1 MCYND
6 TNVMKWEL
14 YMYSYIKGTIVD
26 MARDYIVV
34 DNQGIGY
41 LIYVSNPYQFT
52 RGKETLVYVYQQ
64 VKEDGILLFGFL
76 TKEEK
81 ELFLKLILVKGIG
94 CKTAIGILATGEV
107 NAIISAIESKNIA
120 YLKKIPG
127 IGPKAAQQ
135 IVLDL
140 QGKFNVVSSEM
151 VLTSVEFDEAVEV
164 LQALGYKKQEVDK
177 VMSKLA
183 HEQLD
188 TNGYVKKALSLLVKA

>member
-1 MCYND
+1 
-6 TNVMKWEL
+6 
-14 YMYSYIKGTIVD
+14 MYSYIKGTIVD

>member
-1 MCYND
+1 
-6 TNVMKWEL
+6 
-14 YMYSYIKGTIVD
+14 MYSYIKGVIMDMSKDHIVL
-26 MARDYIVV
+26 

-41 LIYVSNPYQFT
+41 QIYVSNPYQFT
-52 RGKETLVYVYQQ
+52 KGKETLVYVYQQ

-94 CKTAIGILATGEV
+94 CKTAIGILATGDV
-107 NAIISAIESKNIA
+107 QAIINAIESKNIA
-120 YLKKIPG
+120 YLRKIPG

-140 QGKFNVVSSEM
+140 QGKFQVSSSEM

-164 LQALGYKKQEVDK
+164 LVALGYKQQDVDR
-177 VMSKLA
+177 VMNTLVNEK
-183 HEQLD
+183 LD
-188 TNGYVKKALSLLVKA
+188 TNGYVKKALGLLVNI

>member
-1 MCYND
+1 
-6 TNVMKWEL
+6 
-14 YMYSYIKGTIVD
+14 MYSYIKGIIVD
-26 MARDYIVV
+26 MAKDYIVV

-41 LIYVSNPYQFT
+41 LIFVSNPYQFT

-81 ELFLKLILVKGIG
+81 DLFLKLILVKGIG
-94 CKTAIGILATGEV
+94 CKTAIGILATGDV
-107 NAIISAIESKNIA
+107 QAIIQAIQSKNIT

-140 QGKFNVVSSEM
+140 QGKFNVVASETI
-151 VLTSVEFDEAVEV
+151 LTSVEFDEAVEV
-164 LQALGYKKQEVDK
+164 LLALGYKRQEIDK
-177 VMSKLA
+177 VMNQLS

-188 TNGYVKKALSLLVKA
+188 TNSYVKKELSLMVKM